1 MKAGLERR
9 LHAVEMRYHQSAIQV
24 EIVYATR
31 ADATAQVLAGMK
43 NDDPNVIEL
52 SWSDEK
58 PADDRQKIRWL
69 RQYTQ
74 EQISELEAAWERSP
88 YVRDAVALK
97 ELDRLLTT
105 RGNNCNGSEG
115 GVGKESFCT

>member
-9 LHAVEMRYHQSAIQV
+9 LHAIEMRYHQSAIEV

-31 ADATAQVLAGMK
+31 ADATARILSGMES
-43 NDDPNVIEL
+43 DDPSVIEL

-69 RQYTQ
+69 KQYTQ
-74 EQISELEAAWERSP
+74 EQISEMKAAWERSP
-88 YVRDAVALK
+88 YIRDAVALK

-105 RGNNCNGSEG
+105 RRE
-115 GVGKESFCT
+115 